1 MVKNAETR
9 QKILR
14 AILRDKIM
22 LTYFVI
28 ANCNSFSLNT
38 LMQQAHHLN
47 NSANQLT
54 IIYSIQDKNFSALLQ
69 NRRNIANL
77 CQTALLILSQYGDLA
92 Y

>member
-1 MVKNAETR
+1 MKIIFNLLTIITNVKQLILMVKIAETR

-22 LTYFVI
+22 LTYSVV

-54 IIYSIQDKNFSALLQ
+54 II
-69 NRRNIANL
+69 
-77 CQTALLILSQYGDLA
+77 
-92 Y
+92 